1 LESEILG
8 HTRGGKKKN
17 LKSWKSISDTL
28 PINNINALLTEY
40 YIISGK

>member
-1 LESEILG
+1 LKSEILG
-8 HTRGGKKKN
+8 HTRGGKRKP
-17 LKSWKSISDTL
+17 KSWKSISDTL